1 MKYIISLM
9 IVFVLSN
16 CEVKVRES
24 KAQEKYFNIYSYTE
38 EYHNNMKFG
47 IWYVKQNSSQT
58 GYSIIVVNLTK
69 DSLEVEYYK
78 KMLRK

>member
-16 CEVKVRES
+16 CEIKVRES
-24 KAQEKYFNIYSYTE
+24 NAQKIGRHYYQNDFYQSGMHYRLFSYYDWEGGAAVINI
-38 EYHNNMKFG
+38 
-47 IWYVKQNSSQT
+47 
-58 GYSIIVVNLTK
+58 TK

-78 KMLRK
+78 KMLKTN

>member
-24 KAQEKYFNIYSYTE
+24 NAYINE
-38 EYHNNMKFG
+38 ELIRTINLNGM
-47 IWYVKQNSSQT
+47 N
-58 GYSIIVVNLTK
+58 YSIIVTSVGTEAGIAVVNLTK

-78 KMLRK
+78 KMLKQ

>member
-16 CEVKVRES
+16 CEVKVKES
-24 KAQEKYFNIYSYTE
+24 NAYDSGTYDIHHTTIRG
-38 EYHNNMKFG
+38 MD
-47 IWYVKQNSSQT
+47 YVIISSSRVSPDAGVT
-58 GYSIIVVNLTK
+58 VVNLTK

-78 KMLRK
+78 KMLKQ

>member
-9 IVFVLSN
+9 IIFVLSN

-24 KAQEKYFNIYSYTE
+24 NASSNFPYDSHKMTVKGMEYFIICTA
-38 EYHNNMKFG
+38 KFSPDAG
-47 IWYVKQNSSQT
+47 IT
-58 GYSIIVVNLTK
+58 VVNLTK

-78 KMLRK
+78 KMLKQ